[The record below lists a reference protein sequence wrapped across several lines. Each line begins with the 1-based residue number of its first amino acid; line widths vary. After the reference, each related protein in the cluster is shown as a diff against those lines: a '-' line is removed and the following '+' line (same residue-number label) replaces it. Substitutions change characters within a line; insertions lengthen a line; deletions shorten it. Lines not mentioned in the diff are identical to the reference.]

1 MMYLKRIPVNQMAN
15 RKNLMQSRFW
25 AMVKNEMG
33 WQPYAFSLSWQD
45 NRDTLLLFIQQPGKP
60 DTQHRG
66 KAPGFSY
73 AYVPWAPTF
82 SVPEQIRGQFLEQ
95 LSQELLQFLPQECRF
110 IRYDLPWES
119 PYQDEP
125 LPSDR
130 LRELRMNFGTRQKNL
145 RKAPTDIQP
154 PDTRILD
161 ISKDKDQLLREMR
174 AKTRYNIRLA
184 RRKGVTVTDA
194 QFSRLDEWYRMYAAT
209 AERNGISLHAY
220 RNFKKL
226 LEVEHTA
233 ELPNTDIHLLI
244 AEKDHHPLAGMILAL
259 HGSTA
264 TYLYGA
270 SYTEQRNFMPTY
282 RLQWEAIQ
290 LAQQNNCVYY
300 DLFGIP
306 PAEQPAH
313 PMYGLY
319 RFKTGFGGYSLHR
332 QGCWDY
338 PIDKDAYLTYAGREP
353 LGASYH
359 VR

>member
-1 MMYLKRIPVNQMAN
+1 MLKLTQIPVNRMQN
-15 RKNLMQSRFW
+15 RGNLMQSRFW

-33 WQPYAFSLSWQD
+33 WQPYAFKIEWQQQH
-45 NRDTLLLFIQQPGKP
+45 DTLLLFIQRP
-60 DTQHRG
+60 DRAT
-66 KAPGFSY
+66 SY
-73 AYVPWAPTF
+73 CFAYIPWAPTF
-82 SVPEQIRGQFLEQ
+82 SVPEEIRGQFLEQ
-95 LSQELLQFLPQECRF
+95 VSQKLLPFLPAGCMF

-119 PYQDEP
+119 PYHSEP
-125 LPSDR
+125 PPPDR
-130 LRELRMNFGTRQKNL
+130 MRELRMNFGTRQKNL

-161 ISKDKDQLLREMR
+161 ISKDKDQLLKDMR
-174 AKTRYNIRLA
+174 SKTRYNIRLA
-184 RRKGVTVTDA
+184 RRKGVTVSDA
-194 QFSRLDEWYRMYAAT
+194 EFSRIDEWYRMYAAT
-209 AERNGISLHAY
+209 AERNGISLHGY

-226 LEVEHTA
+226 LEVEQN
-233 ELPNTDIHLLI
+233 EYLPNTDIHLLI
-244 AEKDHHPLAGMILAL
+244 AEKDHQPLAGMILAL

-270 SYTEQRNFMPTY
+270 SYTERRNLMPTY

-290 LAQQNNCVYY
+290 LAQKHNCVYY

-306 PAEQPAH
+306 PVEQKAH

-338 PIDKDAYLTYAGREP
+338 PIDKDAYLKFAGQEP
-353 LGASYH
+353 AGSSYH
-359 VR
+359 QR